1 MSLIFVEAF
10 GQLIRDA
17 NLEGIVSDEEED
29 LYSVFNARSELM
41 GWSTTSARS
50 RPLLWGMNEAE
61 VTAGIEADRI
71 GFVQVGPDVDDVE
84 PTEAPPAPGPP
95 ILPGPPPSPVQGHGY
110 YAYAPSGVSRREVD
124 PVALLPALILCFDDA
139 LRRFGVVEL
148 SGIQVTAN
156 FLKPRAQ
163 SYTSRLVSGL
173 NWFNTTLKG
182 QADAIIAFDQD
193 LLGSHTEAELAAGL
207 LRRNTGSFE
216 FGPLAVV
223 PEQFS
228 VKGPFEDPFRVIS
241 PAQSGLGLS
250 VSLPEWTASAAAWVL
265 AMVVDAAR
273 AIAPDVSN
281 FAVRITRVR

>member
-10 GQLIRDA
+10 GQLFRDA
-17 NLEGIVSDEEED
+17 NLAGIVSDEEED

-41 GWSTTSARS
+41 GWSTTSARI

-61 VTAGIEADRI
+61 VTAGIDADRI
-71 GFVQVGPDVDDVE
+71 GFVQVGPDVDDVQ
-84 PTEAPPAPGPP
+84 PTAALPAPS
-95 ILPGPPPSPVQGHGY
+95 PPPSPVQGHGY

-250 VSLPEWTASAAAWVL
+250 ASLPEWTASAAAWAL
-265 AMVVDAAR
+265 SMVIDAAR
-273 AIAPDVSN
+273 DIAPDVSN